1 MLTRRWLQ
9 AQQDAEEDEL
19 LKGIGALLE
28 EGEREDADVEAA
40 RREKV
45 RRLAKLDYDLLPIWR
60 VKKLPEDTPSAGL
73 VQLLIPLPI
82 DFYPRSN
89 NSLACRCATDLVTM
103 KPKNAFRGV
112 ALHFYSAFKCCGPAQ
127 CSTIS

>member
-1 MLTRRWLQ
+1 MSTIVLQ

-73 VQLLIPLPI
+73 VQL
-82 DFYPRSN
+82 FGSFAY
-89 NSLACRCATDLVTM
+89 
-103 KPKNAFRGV
+103 
-112 ALHFYSAFKCCGPAQ
+112 
-127 CSTIS
+127 